1 MKDCVFE
8 ERNVLFFQKMGIA
21 YATVR
26 LTENILKHSIFDAN
40 RMIRSFL
47 REQNIHDFEEQK
59 FGKDHKI
66 FLDTYI
72 LTFSRSIETKTSL
85 YRAETRGDCRMWF
98 GNTILSL
105 AEPEDLFIITSVDKV
120 LYVINVSKIDL
131 ELCYQTSYYN
141 QIKEL
146 IKRLLFA

>member
-1 MKDCVFE
+1 MMDCVFE
-8 ERNVLFFQKMGIA
+8 ERNISFLQKKGIT

-47 REQNIHDFEEQK
+47 REQNIHNFEEQK

-66 FLDTYI
+66 FLDTHIVTY
-72 LTFSRSIETKTSL
+72 SRSIETKTSL

-98 GNTILSL
+98 GNAIFSIS
-105 AEPEDLFIITSVDKV
+105 EPEDLFVMISVDKM
-120 LYVINVSKIDL
+120 LYVINISKIDL
-131 ELCYQTSYYN
+131 ELCYQTSYTN
-141 QIKEL
+141 MIKQL
-146 IKRLLFA
+146 IRKLQ